1 LSIDASTLWVLHQ
14 SGKTASCEVASVPL
28 GIEVRIFRNRS
39 LLTSRTFLTEAEAL
53 AWAEEER
60 DDLIGRGWSDGDASH
75 ETDGADALPSTPRV
89 TDFLIVSIGHDTEVP
104 RECYLCAQWFTSHTI
119 QCVASARLT
128 DAEEEID
135 LGFVCDDCIAA
146 GVEGV
151 RDRIDRNA
159 RVTAEEDDDADHAQA
174 LRRLRDAEIALPSAQ
189 EVRGARAA
197 LDNVTPNKIH

>member
-1 LSIDASTLWVLHQ
+1 MSIDASTLWVLHRD
-14 SGKTASCEVASVPL
+14 GKTASCEVASVPL

-60 DDLIGRGWSDGDASH
+60 DDLIGRGWSDARDAARGRRGS
-75 ETDGADALPSTPRV
+75 ANPSS
-89 TDFLIVSIGHDTEVP
+89 TDFLIVSIGHDSEVL

-128 DAEEEID
+128 DADEELD

-146 GVEGV
+146 GVDGV
-151 RDRIDRNA
+151 RDRIDKNA
-159 RVTAEEDDDADHAQA
+159 RVTADEDRGRRTRRL
-174 LRRLRDAEIALPSAQ
+174 LRRLRDAEIALPGVQ
-189 EVRGARAA
+189 ELREARAA
-197 LDNVTPNKIH
+197 FEDPSPNKIH

>member
-1 LSIDASTLWVLHQ
+1 MSIDASTLWVLHKN
-14 SGKTASCEVASVPL
+14 GKTASCEVAPVPL
-28 GIEVRIFRNRS
+28 GIEVRVFRNRS

-60 DDLIGRGWSDGDASH
+60 DDLIGRGWSDVETSH
-75 ETDGADALPSTPRV
+75 EADAVPSTPRA

-119 QCVASARLT
+119 QCVASARLIDT
-128 DAEEEID
+128 DEEFD

-146 GVEGV
+146 GVDGV
-151 RDRIDRNA
+151 RKRIDKNA
-159 RVTAEEDDDADHAQA
+159 QVTADEDEDNEHADV

-189 EVRGARAA
+189 DLRDARAA
-197 LDNVTPNKIH
+197 FNNVGPDKIH